1 MKFLGNSLHVA
12 NSGKLIARST
22 KTPSPG
28 AIVYDSNRT
37 KIGKVGYVFGPTK
50 EPYISIRLF
59 KSANRKSIEENC
71 GEKLF
76 VSKAKSKKSRK
87 RRMKPRHKKK

>member
-1 MKFLGNSLHVA
+1 MKVLGKSLHIA

-28 AIVYDSNRT
+28 GIVFDSDKN
-37 KIGKVGYVFGPTK
+37 KIGKVSYVFGPTK
-50 EPYISIRLF
+50 NPYISIRLF
-59 KSANRKSIEENC
+59 KSANRERIAKNC

-76 VSKAKSKKSRK
+76 VSKPKSKKSRK
-87 RRMKPRHKKK
+87 RRMRPRHNK

>member
-1 MKFLGNSLHVA
+1 MKVLGKSLHIA

-28 AIVYDSNRT
+28 GIVFDSNKN
-37 KIGKVGYVFGPTK
+37 KIGKVSYVFGPTK
-50 EPYISIRLF
+50 EPYVSIRLF
-59 KSANRKSIEENC
+59 KSANRDRIEKNC

-76 VSKAKSKKSRK
+76 VSKPKSKKPRR
-87 RRMKPRHKKK
+87 RRMKPRHKK

>member
-1 MKFLGNSLHVA
+1 MA

-28 AIVYDSNRT
+28 AIVYDSKKN

-50 EPYISIRLF
+50 RPYISIRLF
-59 KSANRKSIEENC
+59 KSANRDELMKNS

-76 VSKAKSKKSRK
+76 VSKPKSKKSKR
-87 RRMKPRHKKK
+87 RRMKPRHKK

>member
-1 MKFLGNSLHVA
+1 MKFLGNSLHIA

-28 AIVYDSNRT
+28 GIVFDSNKN

-50 EPYISIRLF
+50 KPYISIRLF
-59 KSANRKSIEENC
+59 KSADKKNIEKNC

-76 VSKAKSKKSRK
+76 VSKPKSKKSRK
-87 RRMKPRHKKK
+87 RRMKPRHKK

>member
-22 KTPSPG
+22 KTPAPG
-28 AIVYDSNRT
+28 GIVFDSKKN
-37 KIGKVGYVFGPTK
+37 KIGKVSYVFGPTK
-50 EPYISIRLF
+50 QPYISIRLF
-59 KSANRKSIEENC
+59 RSADRDELQKNS

-76 VSKAKSKKSRK
+76 VSRPKSKKQKK
-87 RRMKPRHKKK
+87 RRMKPRHRK

>member
-1 MKFLGNSLHVA
+1 MKVLGKSLHIA
-12 NSGKLIARST
+12 NSGKLIARSN

-28 AIVYDSNRT
+28 GIVFDSNKN

-50 EPYISIRLF
+50 NPYVSIRLF
-59 KSANRKSIEENC
+59 RSANRDQIEKNC

-76 VSKAKSKKSRK
+76 VSKPKS
-87 RRMKPRHKKK
+87 

>member
-1 MKFLGNSLHVA
+1 MKFLGNSLHIA
-12 NSGKLIARST
+12 NSGKLIARSN

-28 AIVYDSNRT
+28 AIVYNNNKK

-50 EPYISIRLF
+50 KPYISIRLF
-59 KSANRKSIEENC
+59 KSANKKEIVKNY

-76 VSKAKSKKSRK
+76 MSKPKNKKSRK
-87 RRMKPRHKKK
+87 RRMKPRQKK

>member
-1 MKFLGNSLHVA
+1 MHVA
-12 NSGKLIARST
+12 NSGKLIARSD

-28 AIVYDSNRT
+28 AIVYDSKKK

-50 EPYISIRLF
+50 KPYISIRLF
-59 KSANRKSIEENC
+59 RSANRDEIAKNS

-76 VSKAKSKKSRK
+76 VSKPKSKKSRK
-87 RRMKPRHKKK
+87 RRMRPRQKK

>member
-12 NSGKLIARST
+12 NSGKLIARSDR
-22 KTPSPG
+22 TPSPG
-28 AIVYDSNRT
+28 AVVFDSRKN

-50 EPYISIRLF
+50 KPYVSIRLY
-59 KSANRKSIEENC
+59 KSADRDEIVKNC

-76 VSKAKSKKSRK
+76 VSKPKSKKSRK
-87 RRMKPRHKKK
+87 RRMRPRHKK

>member
-12 NSGKLIARST
+12 NSGKLIARSD

-28 AIVYDSNRT
+28 AIVYDSKKN

-50 EPYISIRLF
+50 RPYVSIRLF
-59 KSANRKSIEENC
+59 KSANRNQLVKNS

-76 VSKAKSKKSRK
+76 VSKPKSKKSRK
-87 RRMKPRHKKK
+87 RRMKPRHKK

>member
-12 NSGKLIARST
+12 NSGKLIARSD

-28 AIVYDSNRT
+28 AIVYDSKKN

-50 EPYISIRLF
+50 KPYISIRLF
-59 KSANRKSIEENC
+59 KSANRNEIAKNC

-76 VSKAKSKKSRK
+76 VSKPKSKKSRR
-87 RRMKPRHKKK
+87 RRMKPRHKK

>member
-1 MKFLGNSLHVA
+1 MHVA

-28 AIVYDSNRT
+28 AIVYDSNKN

-50 EPYISIRLF
+50 KPYVSIRLF
-59 KSANRKSIEENC
+59 KSANRKRIQENS

-76 VSKAKSKKSRK
+76 VSKAKSKKPNK
-87 RRMKPRHKKK
+87 RRMRPRHKK

>member
-1 MKFLGNSLHVA
+1 MKVLGKSLHIA

-28 AIVYDSNRT
+28 GIVFDSSKN
-37 KIGKVGYVFGPTK
+37 KIGKVSYVFGPTK
-50 EPYISIRLF
+50 EPYVSIRLF
-59 KSANRKSIEENC
+59 KSANRDRIEKNC

-76 VSKAKSKKSRK
+76 VSKPKSKKPRR
-87 RRMKPRHKKK
+87 RRMKARHKK

>member
-1 MKFLGNSLHVA
+1 MKFLGNCLHVS
-12 NSGKLIARST
+12 NSGKLIARSD

-28 AIVYDSNRT
+28 AIVYDSKKN

-50 EPYISIRLF
+50 KPYISIRLF
-59 KSANRKSIEENC
+59 RSANRNEIAKNS

-76 VSKAKSKKSRK
+76 VSKPKSKKSRK
-87 RRMKPRHKKK
+87 RRMKPRHKK

>member
-12 NSGKLIARST
+12 NSGKLIARSD

-28 AIVYDSNRT
+28 AIVYDSKKK

-50 EPYISIRLF
+50 RPYISIRLF
-59 KSANRKSIEENC
+59 KSANRNEIAKNS

-76 VSKAKSKKSRK
+76 VSKPKSKKSRK
-87 RRMKPRHKKK
+87 RRMKPRHKK

>member
-1 MKFLGNSLHVA
+1 MKFLGNRLHIA

-28 AIVYDSNRT
+28 GIVFDSDKN
-37 KIGKVGYVFGPTK
+37 KIGKVSYVFGPTK
-50 EPYISIRLF
+50 NPYISIRLF
-59 KSANRKSIEENC
+59 KSANRERIAKNC

-76 VSKAKSKKSRK
+76 VSKPKSKKSRK
-87 RRMKPRHKKK
+87 RRMRPRHNK

>member
-12 NSGKLIARST
+12 NSGKLIARSD

-28 AIVYDSNRT
+28 AIVYDSKKK

-50 EPYISIRLF
+50 RPYISIRLF
-59 KSANRKSIEENC
+59 KSTNRNELAKNS

-76 VSKAKSKKSRK
+76 VSKPKSKKSRK
-87 RRMKPRHKKK
+87 RRMRPRHKK

>member
-12 NSGKLIARST
+12 NSGKLIARSD

-28 AIVYDSNRT
+28 AIVFDSKKN

-50 EPYISIRLF
+50 RPYVSIRLL
-59 KSANRKSIEENC
+59 KSANRDEIAKNC

-76 VSKAKSKKSRK
+76 VSKPKSKKSRK
-87 RRMKPRHKKK
+87 RRMRTRHKK

>member
-1 MKFLGNSLHVA
+1 MKFLGNSLHIA
-12 NSGKLIARST
+12 NSGKLIARSD

-28 AIVYDSNRT
+28 AIVFDSNKN

-50 EPYISIRLF
+50 QPYISIRLF
-59 KSANRKSIEENC
+59 KSANKKRIEENC

-87 RRMKPRHKKK
+87 RRMRPRHKK

>member
-12 NSGKLIARST
+12 NSGKLIARSD

-28 AIVYDSNRT
+28 AIVYDSKKN
-37 KIGKVGYVFGPTK
+37 KIGKVGYVFGPSK
-50 EPYISIRLF
+50 KPYISIRLF
-59 KSANRKSIEENC
+59 KSADRNELMKNS

-76 VSKAKSKKSRK
+76 VSKPKSKKSRR
-87 RRMKPRHKKK
+87 RRMKPRHKK

>member
-12 NSGKLIARST
+12 NSGKLIARSD

-28 AIVYDSNRT
+28 AIVYDSKKN

-50 EPYISIRLF
+50 KPYISIRLF
-59 KSANRKSIEENC
+59 RSANRDEIAKNS

-76 VSKAKSKKSRK
+76 VSKPKSKKSRR
-87 RRMKPRHKKK
+87 RRMKPRHKK

>member
-1 MKFLGNSLHVA
+1 MHVA
-12 NSGKLIARST
+12 NSGKLIARSD

-28 AIVYDSNRT
+28 AIVYDSKKN

-50 EPYISIRLF
+50 RPYVSIRLF
-59 KSANRKSIEENC
+59 RSANRDEIAKNS

-76 VSKAKSKKSRK
+76 VSKPKSKKSRK
-87 RRMKPRHKKK
+87 RRMKPRHKK

>member
-1 MKFLGNSLHVA
+1 MKFLGKSLHVA
-12 NSGKLIARST
+12 NSGKLIARSD

-28 AIVYDSNRT
+28 AIVYDSKKN

-50 EPYISIRLF
+50 KPYISIRLF
-59 KSANRKSIEENC
+59 RSANRNEIAKNS

-76 VSKAKSKKSRK
+76 VSKPKSKKSRR
-87 RRMKPRHKKK
+87 RRMKPRHKK